1 MAVEWLSIGEVAK
14 QLGLAE
20 NTARRYV
27 NLFKEYIHSKQFG
40 RATKYAPESLEI
52 LSTVS
57 RLYQEGLGTQE
68 IQERLRGTYTLH
80 LDIPQE
86 EELHAPVAIAEIREA
101 MMQMADYIKR
111 QDELNLSLAKQIEE
125 HRIYIEQSVKERDEK
140 LMAAIRELTE
150 AKQEAAAS
158 KWWKWWK

>member
-1 MAVEWLSIGEVAK
+1 MVIEWLSIAEVAK

-27 NLFKEYIHSKQFG
+27 NLFKEYINSKQFG
-40 RATKYAPESLEI
+40 RATKYDTESLEI

-80 LDIPQE
+80 LEIPQE
-86 EELHAPVAIAEIREA
+86 EELHAPIAIAEIRET
-101 MMQMADYIKR
+101 MVQMAEYIKR
-111 QDELNLSLAKQIEE
+111 QDELNQSLAKQIED
-125 HRIYIEQSVKERDEK
+125 HRTYIEQSVKERDEK

-150 AKQEAAAS
+150 AKREASAA
-158 KWWKWWK
+158 KWWKLW